1 MPTCHLHNELV
12 RAKSRRGPRK
22 YKNGPAAHTTQGTKV
37 ADEPSQ
43 GAHWLCDLQVRSPND
58 AERSDLG
65 YRPGCPWPGSMMKA
79 IDSIGILV
87 LIPSL
92 IGLGVRNVTRLAR
105 TVAPVSAQ
113 DASAA
118 AMRPSIDGLEPGKLL
133 MPPLMSLAR

>member
-1 MPTCHLHNELV
+1 
-12 RAKSRRGPRK
+12 
-22 YKNGPAAHTTQGTKV
+22 
-37 ADEPSQ
+37 
-43 GAHWLCDLQVRSPND
+43 
-58 AERSDLG
+58 
-65 YRPGCPWPGSMMKA
+65 MMKA

-118 AMRPSIDGLEPGKLL
+118 AMRRPSIDGLEPGKLL

>member
-1 MPTCHLHNELV
+1 
-12 RAKSRRGPRK
+12 
-22 YKNGPAAHTTQGTKV
+22 
-37 ADEPSQ
+37 
-43 GAHWLCDLQVRSPND
+43 
-58 AERSDLG
+58 
-65 YRPGCPWPGSMMKA
+65 MKA